1 MPCIGRLSGTF
12 SACFT
17 WEVAGFGLMW
27 RMFVTVYM
35 TVSQT
40 DVHSER
46 IDEPVVPEVW
56 LKKVETPCYS
66 SVLRR

>member
-1 MPCIGRLSGTF
+1 M
-12 SACFT
+12 
-17 WEVAGFGLMW
+17 
-27 RMFVTVYM
+27 VYM

-46 IDEPVVPEVW
+46 IDEPALPEVW
-56 LKKVETPCYS
+56 LRDVETACYS